1 MMSDFL
7 RLLISLSL
15 SGGALTLLGALLN
28 RMLKGKMPQTFLYYL
43 WLPVLIRFLIPVGMD
58 WSLTNRLV
66 SPDSKVQGEV
76 QEEMQAAPVVNIPQ
90 AAPVEPSA
98 ESFAA
103 SKPQTSIQPQIP
115 DRVLPDKI
123 ISWRPSLSLILM
135 GIWGIGVLVCILWRI
150 RDYKRLSRE
159 LWQGL
164 RPIKQWE
171 KNLLQAHT
179 TEMHTCPVLLRS
191 AAAQSPMLMGLVD
204 PTIWLPEE
212 IMDASD
218 LSYALRHELTHWK
231 RRDLW
236 LKWATV
242 LTACIYWFNPAV
254 WYLVYAIN
262 RDCELS
268 CDELVV
274 KGLSINERSGYGE
287 LLLRSAVGDSSV
299 GTFFVPFGNQKK
311 MMKERLQ
318 IIVRKN
324 INMRKACVLLAAAV
338 TVVILAGIALGA
350 YAFVKEPDSID
361 PQGFPTE
368 DQAQNNSDGQGDA
381 NIEGGSLNLSE
392 LIPRSSAANKLSEAR
407 ANISE
412 ARANIS
418 QLAGGNL
425 MDGVKDGQSNSGEG
439 KDGIEAVLTS
449 AVIARLAAKHGEL
462 SIEDFAPYLDLTPLK
477 EQGSLW
483 ETVEFTYMGETMY
496 LRISASDKSIAAA
509 PYEGELDGAVV
520 FHKEFL
526 ELETMEQEY
535 VYMGS
540 CADIRSGNLSHILNR
555 SAVKMEDY
563 LTVSLPQDLVQSDFK
578 YWMGSHGGVAF
589 YRVGQIQSFTIENA
603 GIYAEKP
610 LPGGIEI
617 WGAGE
622 LGQGMEVVKEF
633 DSLVLGDVVLR
644 RQVLQTDQG
653 TRWYAAYTE
662 RPGSSMS
669 YCFYLRE
676 DEFTEEEFLEASS
689 TIQLMEYAIY

>member
-58 WSLTNRLV
+58 WSLMNRLV

-76 QEEMQAAPVVNIPQ
+76 QEEMQTAPVVNIPQ

-103 SKPQTSIQPQIP
+103 SEPQTSIQPQIP

-123 ISWRPSLSLILM
+123 ISWRPFLSLILM

-171 KNLLQAHT
+171 KNLLQANT
-179 TEMHTCPVLLRS
+179 TEMRIRPVLLRS
-191 AAAQSPMLMGLVD
+191 AAAQSPMLMGVID

-212 IMDASD
+212 MMDASD
-218 LSYALRHELTHWK
+218 LAYALRHELTHWK

-242 LTACIYWFNPAV
+242 LTACIHWFNPAV

-274 KGLSINERSGYGE
+274 KGLSLKERSGYGE

-299 GTFFVPFGNQKK
+299 GTFFLPFGNQKK
-311 MMKERLQ
+311 MMRERLQ
-318 IIVRKN
+318 TIVRKN
-324 INMRKACVLLAAAV
+324 INMKKARALLAAAV
-338 TVVILAGIALGA
+338 TVVILAGVTLGA
-350 YAFVKEPDSID
+350 YAVVKDPDSID
-361 PQGFPTE
+361 PLGFPAE
-368 DQAQNNSDGQGDA
+368 GQAQNNSDSQGDA
-381 NIEGGSLNLSE
+381 NIEGGSLNE
-392 LIPRSSAANKLSEAR
+392 E
-407 ANISE
+407 
-412 ARANIS
+412 
-418 QLAGGNL
+418 
-425 MDGVKDGQSNSGEG
+425 VKDGQSNSGAGEE
-439 KDGIEAVLTS
+439 GIEAVLSS

-535 VYMGS
+535 VYIGS

-555 SAVKMEDY
+555 SAVKMKDY
-563 LTVSLPQDLVQSDFK
+563 LTVSLPQGLVQSDFK
-578 YWMGSHGGVAF
+578 YWMGSHGGAAF

-617 WGAGE
+617 WGTGE

-633 DSLVLGDVVLR
+633 DSLALGDVVLR

-653 TRWYAAYTE
+653 TNWYAAYTE
-662 RPGSSMS
+662 LPGSSIS
-669 YCFYLRE
+669 YCFYLKE
-676 DEFTEEEFLEASS
+676 DEFTEEEFLEASG

>member
-1 MMSDFL
+1 MSDFL
-7 RLLISLSL
+7 RLLVSLSL
-15 SGGALTLLGALLN
+15 SGGALTLLAALLN

-43 WLPVLIRFLIPVGMD
+43 WLPVLIRFLLPVGTD
-58 WSLTNRLV
+58 WSLLNRFV

-76 QEEMQAAPVVNIPQ
+76 QTAPVVNIPQ
-90 AAPVEPSA
+90 AAPVEPS
-98 ESFAA
+98 EPSTEVFAA
-103 SKPQTSIQPQIP
+103 SEPQVSIQPHIS
-115 DRVLPDKI
+115 DRILPGKS
-123 ISWRPSLSLILM
+123 ISWRPSLSFILV
-135 GIWGIGVLVCILWRI
+135 GIWGIGVMVCILWRI
-150 RDYKRLSRE
+150 GDYRRLNRE

-171 KNLLQAHT
+171 KNLLQVHT
-179 TEMHTCPVLLRS
+179 TEMHTRPVLLRS
-191 AAAQSPMLMGLVD
+191 AAAQSPMLTGVVD

-212 IMDASD
+212 MMDAAD

-299 GTFFVPFGNQKK
+299 GTFFLPFGNQKK

-318 IIVRKN
+318 TIVRKN
-324 INMRKACVLLAAAV
+324 INMKKARVLLAAAV
-338 TVVILAGIALGA
+338 TVVILTGVALGA
-350 YAFVKEPDSID
+350 YAFVKEPDSIA

-368 DQAQNNSDGQGDA
+368 DQAQSESDDQRNA
-381 NIEGGSLNLSE
+381 NIEDGSLNEEMNRLRMD
-392 LIPRSSAANKLSEAR
+392 RSNF
-407 ANISE
+407 
-412 ARANIS
+412 
-418 QLAGGNL
+418 
-425 MDGVKDGQSNSGEG
+425 GEG
-439 KDGIEAVLTS
+439 EEGIEAVLSS

-509 PYEGELDGAVV
+509 PYEGELDGAVI

-535 VYMGS
+535 AYMGS

-589 YRVGQIQSFTIENA
+589 YRVGQIQNFTIENA

-633 DSLVLGDVVLR
+633 DSLALGDVVLR

-662 RPGSSMS
+662 RPGSSIS

-676 DEFTEEEFLEASS
+676 DEFTEEEFLEATG
-689 TIQLMEYAIY
+689 TIQLMEYAVY